1 MKRLSLSVLILLFF
15 FIELNAQSR
24 SRGLVDKS
32 RETQS
37 YLFFSAGPEFCF
49 ADPTGSPF
57 SQSVLKNYNLS
68 LGYRK
73 LFPNNFGY
81 RLEMSYLNLT
91 GKDTVSLNNPR
102 RYSFNTNVLKTSV
115 IGEYSIIIGRRYY
128 YRSTPNIIYGFL
140 GVGFLRTNAN
150 LNYDP
155 ANPIAHYCYKK
166 IYNCPVIPFGGGYR
180 YNFNNGFLMGIEIN
194 YNFPF
199 SDYIDG
205 FKPPLNILNNGTKSV
220 SKSNDIFG
228 GISLTFSY
236 LLGTQYMN
244 RK

>member
-15 FIELNAQSR
+15 FIELNAQRR
-24 SRGLVDKS
+24 SRGLVDESK
-32 RETQS
+32 ETQS
-37 YLFFSAGPEFCF
+37 YLLFSVGPEFCF

-81 RLEMSYLNLT
+81 RLELSYLNLT
-91 GKDTVSLNNPR
+91 GKDNESLNNVR
-102 RYSFNTNVLKTSV
+102 RYSFDTKALKASV
-115 IGEYSIIIGRRYY
+115 MGEYSIIIGRRYY
-128 YRSTPNIIYGFL
+128 YRSTPTIIYGFL
-140 GVGFLRTNAN
+140 GMGFLRSNAN
-150 LNYDP
+150 LNYYP
-155 ANPIAHYCYKK
+155 ANPTAHYTYRK

-205 FKPPLNILNNGTKSV
+205 FKPPLVTSNNGTKMV

-228 GISLTFSY
+228 GISFTLSY
-236 LLGTQYMN
+236 LLGAEYLN

>member
-15 FIELNAQSR
+15 FIELYAQSR
-24 SRGLVDKS
+24 SRGLVDES
-32 RETQS
+32 RENQS
-37 YLFFSAGPEFCF
+37 YLLFSVGPEFCF
-49 ADPTGSPF
+49 ADPTESPF
-57 SQSVLKNYNLS
+57 NQNILKNYNLS

-73 LFPNNFGY
+73 LFSNNFGY
-81 RLEMSYLNLT
+81 RLELNYLNLT
-91 GKDTVSLNNPR
+91 GNDTVSLKNPR
-102 RYSFNTNVLKTSV
+102 RYAFNTTALKVS
-115 IGEYSIIIGRRYY
+115 ILGEYSIIIGRRYY

-140 GVGFLRTNAN
+140 GLGFLRTNAN

-155 ANPIAHYCYKK
+155 SNPTAPYTYRK

-205 FKPPLNILNNGTKSV
+205 FKPPMKKLADGTKSV
-220 SKSNDIFG
+220 SKSNDVFSG
-228 GISLTFSY
+228 VSLTFSY
-236 LLGTQYMN
+236 LFGSEYMN
-244 RK
+244 RR